1 MKGTNMESPEDKY
14 SRVQQM
20 ILDEGNTWDL
30 SPNDKAALR
39 HVLGLVNSMAD
50 EIADATGQ
58 AVGYVWRRHGRLVE
72 TIQT

>member
-1 MKGTNMESPEDKY
+1 MESPEDKY

-20 ILDEGNTWDL
+20 VLEDGDTWDL

-39 HVLGLVNSMAD
+39 HVLNLVTSMAD
-50 EIADATGQ
+50 EIAGATGQ
-58 AVGYVWRRHGRLVE
+58 TVEYVMRRHGKLVE